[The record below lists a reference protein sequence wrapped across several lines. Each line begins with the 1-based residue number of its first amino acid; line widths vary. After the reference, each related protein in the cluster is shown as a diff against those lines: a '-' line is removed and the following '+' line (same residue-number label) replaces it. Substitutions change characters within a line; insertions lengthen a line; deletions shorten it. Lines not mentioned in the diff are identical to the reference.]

1 MNKLLAVFVP
11 LAVVTSTLAV
21 PAVPAVVV
29 QVTDV
34 SVLERSEV
42 HALPPMLTLVA
53 LVKYVPEI
61 VTLVPPTMLPLV
73 GVTAVNLG
81 GSAPRYRI
89 T

>member
-1 MNKLLAVFVP
+1 MNKLLAVLVP

-53 LVKYVPEI
+53 PVK
-61 VTLVPPTMLPLV
+61 
-73 GVTAVNLG
+73 
-81 GSAPRYRI
+81 
-89 T
+89 